1 MTEEEIEKDNEMR
14 SLVRKIVYAHAEDY
28 TFGDKEK
35 QELLEWTD
43 ANI

>member
-28 TFGDKEK
+28 AKGRHCTECS
-35 QELLEWTD
+35 EISIWR
-43 ANI
+43 